1 MDLTSLQHT
10 LSGLKHYP
18 IEEWHPPFC
27 GSIPIHI
34 HRDGAWLYQGSPINR
49 LELVR
54 LFAAILSY
62 QQGRYLL
69 TTPAEQVEISVDDA
83 PFVLVDHRWVYGS
96 TPTPTLQVTSS
107 VGENYL
113 ISAELPV
120 LLQPEPASLELLP
133 YLQLPR
139 GLTAKFGRHLYYAL
153 VEEALNQPQTRA
165 GELWLR
171 SGETEFCLGHFAED

>member
-27 GSIPIHI
+27 GSIPLHI

-62 QQGRYLL
+62 QQGKYLL

-83 PFVLVDHRWVYGS
+83 PFVLVHHAWIQAA
-96 TPTPTLQVTSS
+96 TQHPLLQVTSS

-113 ISAELPV
+113 MSAELPV
-120 LLQPEPASLELLP
+120 LLQPEPASGELLP

-139 GLTAKFGRHLYYAL
+139 GLTAKFGRNLYYAL
-153 VEEALNQPQTRA
+153 VEEALSQPQQRA
-165 GELWLR
+165 GELWLQ
-171 SGETEFCLGHFAED
+171 SGDIEFCLGKFVQE